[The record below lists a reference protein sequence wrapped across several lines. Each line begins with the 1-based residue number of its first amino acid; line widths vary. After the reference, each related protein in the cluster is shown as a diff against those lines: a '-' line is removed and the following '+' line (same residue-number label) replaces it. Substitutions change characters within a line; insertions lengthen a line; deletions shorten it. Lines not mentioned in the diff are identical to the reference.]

1 MEKIANDALHLA
13 STEGRQLIQANYKA
27 FASLVTQAQGYAQQ
41 GKYTEAAVYVQM
53 AALYGFWRHSG
64 LFASPEL
71 EQVLRAIAQQT
82 IPIYPQKTQPLT
94 GTPRKVLHVAS
105 AVQGIGGL
113 GRMIWRWMQQD
124 TKSCHSLVLTQQPS
138 SSVPTIL
145 RDAVDN
151 SGGKIYS
158 LNETTIGGILAWAK
172 RLRQIAADADVVVL
186 HIWPDDAIPIIAFAN
201 KEQSP
206 PILYL
211 DHADHGF
218 WLGASIS
225 DILISLRSSGMRLA
239 QERRGFEAERIGLLP
254 IILPPTTRTLSRIEA
269 KQKLGFDENTVLLL
283 SIARAPK
290 YSTIDEPNF
299 ADAHVPLLE
308 KHDNAVLVV
317 IGPGD
322 SEDWSAAVERTQGR
336 IKIFAER
343 EDTAVFYQA
352 ADIYVDS
359 FPIISI
365 TSLLEAGSYGVPLVT
380 RYPYSDACAILGSD
394 APGLDEHLLRARN
407 LQQYTAILSRL
418 IEDAEFR
425 WSQGDATSKCIAEK
439 HTGSNWQSSLEEI
452 YAKAMNLP
460 RVTVKSDLRDEM
472 FLGEPDVLLTRIFWN
487 ACGHD
492 QIEPENLKKW
502 HMMPF
507 TKRFAFW
514 MQLIKERGVGRNGAI
529 DILLP
534 QWLYWQ
540 FRKYVINTVKNRKFW
555 RFSK

>member
-1 MEKIANDALHLA
+1 MEKIANDTLRL
-13 STEGRQLIQANYKA
+13 GREQGSQLIQENFKA
-27 FASLVTQAQGYAQQ
+27 FRSLVVQAQDYVQQ

-53 AALYGFWRHSG
+53 AGLYAFWRHSG

-71 EQVLRAIAQQT
+71 EQILRAIAQQT
-82 IPIYPQKTQPLT
+82 IPIDPRKNQVSP
-94 GTPRKVLHVAS
+94 GTSRKVLHVAS

-113 GRMIWRWMQQD
+113 GRMIWRWIQQD
-124 TKSCHSLVLTQQPS
+124 TKSSHSLVLTQQASSYVPS
-138 SSVPTIL
+138 IF
-145 RDAVDN
+145 RDAVYN

-158 LNETTIGGILAWAK
+158 LNETTIGGILSWAK
-172 RLRQIAADADVVVL
+172 QLRKIAAEADFVVL
-186 HIWPDDAIPIIAFAN
+186 HIWPDDAIPLIAFAN

-218 WLGASIS
+218 WLGATIS
-225 DILISLRSSGMRLA
+225 DVVINLRASGMRLS
-239 QERRGFEAERIGLLP
+239 QERRGFEAERIALLP
-254 IILPPTTRTLSRIEA
+254 IILPPTERKLSRTEA

-290 YSTIDEPNF
+290 YRTIDEVNF

-308 KHDNAVLVV
+308 KYDNAVLVV

-365 TSLLEAGSYGVPLVT
+365 TSLLEAGSYAVPLVT
-380 RYPYSDACAILGSD
+380 RYPYSDACGILGSD
-394 APGLDEHLLRARN
+394 APGLDDNLIRARN
-407 LQQYTAILSRL
+407 LDEYTAILCRL
-418 IEDAEFR
+418 VKDEEFR
-425 WSQGDATSKCIAEK
+425 FSLGEATRKCISET
-439 HTGSNWQSSLEEI
+439 HMGSNWQHSLEEV
-452 YAKAMNLP
+452 YTKAINLP
-460 RVTVKSDLRDEM
+460 RVTVKSESRDEM
-472 FLGEPDVLLTRIFWN
+472 FLGEPDVFLTSVFWN

-492 QIEPENLKKW
+492 KIEPESLKKW

-507 TKRFAFW
+507 VQRLSFW
-514 MQLIKERGVGRNGAI
+514 INLIKKRGFGRNGYI
-529 DILLP
+529 DLLLP

-540 FRKYVINTVKNRKFW
+540 LRKYVIDVVKNTYKV
-555 RFSK
+555 